1 MSEADGNEGAPER
14 ATPADRAFAKL
25 TDAERARVR
34 SLAAAPRPGPGFP
47 FNALQKAYERML
59 YALAATD
66 SALSPMELVFLLAA
80 RWSSNTD
87 RWSVQRRIA
96 IGLKQGEVELVDGG
110 RYRLTDEGR
119 EHLRRF
125 ERERLQRSAE
135 PRRRPSGPGRRSA
148 APRRGPGGSRGANRR
163 DTRR

>member
-1 MSEADGNEGAPER
+1 MSEADGADGA
-14 ATPADRAFAKL
+14 AKQTTPADRAFAKL
-25 TDAERARVR
+25 TEAERDRVR
-34 SLAAAPRPGPGFP
+34 TLVAAPRYGPGFP

-66 SALSPMELVFLLAA
+66 AALSPMELVFLLAA

-96 IGLKQGEVELVDGG
+96 LALQQGEVELVGGG

-119 EHLRRF
+119 EHLRRI

-135 PRRRPSGPGRRSA
+135 PRRRPSGP
-148 APRRGPGGSRGANRR
+148 RGARRR
-163 DTRR
+163 DRRR